1 MFVSAGS
8 MTRTATSPCARPAST
23 EAMSL
28 NSATRVV
35 WLTGTAGP
43 TFPPRGRVSPS
54 SPMITNVSS
63 TDPW

>member
-1 MFVSAGS
+1 MLVSAGS
-8 MTRTATSPCARPAST
+8 MMSTATSPCASARST

-43 TFPPRGRVSPS
+43 TLPPRGAVPPS
-54 SPMITNVSS
+54 APVMTKVSS